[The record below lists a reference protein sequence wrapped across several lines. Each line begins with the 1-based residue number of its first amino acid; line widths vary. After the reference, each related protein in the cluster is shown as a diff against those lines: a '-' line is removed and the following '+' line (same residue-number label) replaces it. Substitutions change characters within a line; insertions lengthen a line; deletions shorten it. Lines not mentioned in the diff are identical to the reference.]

1 MIEQH
6 KSINGGSRHGKHAP
20 GAFRISLYLS
30 AEEKAIAILT
40 AERQHR
46 TLSDVIRDG
55 IVSEAT
61 RSGIMAEGR
70 VADRFRARVNTYM
83 NVLKAE
89 AQTVRSTAP

>member
-40 AERQHR
+40 AGRQHR

-61 RSGIMAEGR
+61 RSGIMAEGC
-70 VADRFRARVNTYM
+70 VVNRFRARIDTYK

-89 AQTVRSTAP
+89 AQTKRSTGP

>member
-61 RSGIMAEGR
+61 RSGIMAEGCVVNR
-70 VADRFRARVNTYM
+70 VRARIDTYK

-89 AQTVRSTAP
+89 AQTKRSTGP